1 MIIRNDQIEALRELA
16 EDLWQYNDDPQV
28 LPRMV
33 SGWKPNNYG
42 VEKTINGVRVEVFKE
57 GSIFLSRSFNDKE
70 RDS

>member
-33 SGWKPNNYG
+33 SGWKPTIGG
-42 VEKTINGVRVEVFKE
+42 VEKTINGVSVSAFKD
-57 GSIFLSRSFNDKE
+57 GRIFLSRRYNEEE